1 VPTPRDQVNDL
12 DPPRVAALARA
23 KTVLN
28 VASDARERINPG
40 SGSDMSSPAGLGRS
54 MTMSSR
60 SPGGPA
66 GGMAPMTRGLSIRKN
81 SAPGPTS
88 PSQQA
93 PPPPEKSGAG
103 APRLTEIYDGYMGG
117 FTDEEPPAVPPA
129 QGRVAAWA
137 RTNANPGNVPSRSP
151 STRAPSAYAS
161 SAVGSVRRRPTR
173 RGTVNRAPSR
183 ARTSFEEEE
192 EGYVSGEYEDGPYEL
207 SKIRVKVHYQE
218 DVRGMTLTPD
228 IPFEEFMERI
238 TQKFNRSLTGLGMK
252 FKDEDGGKVSLR
264 DESDYELA
272 IETARELAKGKAEG
286 KLEIWCTDA

>member
-1 VPTPRDQVNDL
+1 
-12 DPPRVAALARA
+12 
-23 KTVLN
+23 VLN
-28 VASDARERINPG
+28 VASDARERINPAAG
-40 SGSDMSSPAGLGRS
+40 SEVSSPPAGLGRS
-54 MTMSSR
+54 MTMSAR
-60 SPGGPA
+60 SPGA
-66 GGMAPMTRGLSIRKN
+66 GGPPLGVTRGLSIRKTP
-81 SAPGPTS
+81 APGPRS
-88 PSQQA
+88 PTQQA
-93 PPPPEKSGAG
+93 PPPPEKSNAG

-117 FTDEEPPAVPPA
+117 FGEEEPPAVPPA

-192 EGYVSGEYEDGPYEL
+192 EGYVSGEYDDGPFEL
-207 SKIRVKVHYQE
+207 AKIRVKLHYQD

-228 IPFEEFMERI
+228 MPFEEFMDRI
-238 TQKFNRSLTGLGMK
+238 TQKFNKSLTGLGMK

-272 IETARELAKGKAEG
+272 IETSRELAKGKAEG
-286 KLEIWCTDA
+286 RLEIWCTDA